1 MGTRYDAGNYACFNK
16 SLQKDVTSLHQQWS
30 YVSSA
35 MTYWFWINCPATPAV
50 DSSKTAWENRPII
63 TAINSWFPGL
73 RTLHFGHFIA
83 CCPASSL
90 VTLPMKIIWHQDGSL
105 VSVWTCIY
113 VTMSSP
119 TDYDMHSWLI
129 INWYSMSEVTEN
141 FFINVDTACY
151 EGTGITDKWILEMLR
166 QKLSL
171 MLMA

>member
-16 SLQKDVTSLHQQWS
+16 SVQKDVTSLHQQWS

-90 VTLPMKIIWHQDGSL
+90 VTLPMKIIWHQDGSPG
-105 VSVWTCIY
+105 VSLDMYICYNVYSNGLWYAQLTDHQLIFNEWWSYWELIFPYMWT
-113 VTMSSP
+113 
-119 TDYDMHSWLI
+119 
-129 INWYSMSEVTEN
+129 
-141 FFINVDTACY
+141 
-151 EGTGITDKWILEMLR
+151 LEFMR
-166 QKLSL
+166 VPV
-171 MLMA
+171 